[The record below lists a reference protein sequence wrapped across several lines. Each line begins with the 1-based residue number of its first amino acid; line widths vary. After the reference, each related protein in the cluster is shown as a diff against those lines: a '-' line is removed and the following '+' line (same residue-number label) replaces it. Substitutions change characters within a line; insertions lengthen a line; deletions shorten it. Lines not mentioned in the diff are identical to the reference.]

1 MQEMKKDPMLLEM
14 FAVERIQN
22 CARGLMSDTDTSVR
36 TAALRVLRY
45 SMINCASTAQAI
57 KLGVHLFVS
66 RSMERDAKL
75 VGERIQALKVV
86 RRLMDI
92 DASQVPTSVVRS
104 VVAIANHKEDNLR
117 RVALETLRELAIANV
132 SVVMQCN
139 GIKTLVDCILDPTCQ
154 DLADAL
160 LMTIMYLINEP
171 ANRNLIHSFVNVQVL
186 LAPLTDT
193 DTPAGTERR
202 QRWTASRNAIVMM
215 MRSWTVY
222 TGILI
227 MTANPQGLRS
237 LVRMLEQPVGDDV
250 KKVVLATI
258 CDIFYTHAPLD
269 KVGASSSSGGL
280 VTRQNPLAGG
290 AANGVHLASE
300 LLRGT
305 NRPLHNFSMQ
315 SPRDSAREMLV
326 YDLKV
331 HLDNQMD
338 DHTFRD
344 LLMHKSRVLSGKDWF
359 RWNWDIISELLEGP
373 LTNPVRLS
381 EAMKTKFF
389 KRVSG
394 FFRCD
399 NSDKG
404 YFAGLPWTP
413 DYVPYLRPACQMYTL
428 LLNHPEGIAF
438 LKTDRRYVMLLSSLI
453 FHI

>member
-1 MQEMKKDPMLLEM
+1 
-14 FAVERIQN
+14 
-22 CARGLMSDTDTSVR
+22 
-36 TAALRVLRY
+36 
-45 SMINCASTAQAI
+45 
-57 KLGVHLFVS
+57 
-66 RSMERDAKL
+66 
-75 VGERIQALKVV
+75 
-86 RRLMDI
+86 
-92 DASQVPTSVVRS
+92 
-104 VVAIANHKEDNLR
+104 
-117 RVALETLRELAIANV
+117 
-132 SVVMQCN
+132 
-139 GIKTLVDCILDPTCQ
+139 
-154 DLADAL
+154 
-160 LMTIMYLINEP
+160 
-171 ANRNLIHSFVNVQVL
+171 
-186 LAPLTDT
+186 
-193 DTPAGTERR
+193 
-202 QRWTASRNAIVMM
+202 
-215 MRSWTVY
+215 
-222 TGILI
+222 
-227 MTANPQGLRS
+227 
-237 LVRMLEQPVGDDV
+237 
-250 KKVVLATI
+250 
-258 CDIFYTHAPLD
+258 
-269 KVGASSSSGGL
+269 VGASSSSGGL

-438 LKTDRRYVMLLSSLI
+438 LKTDRRYSLRLYATCLLRALLRSEVEGFERWGIESLVAQLDKETSVARAALSVLEEAAESPVYLSAMI
-453 FHI
+453 KKRPLQLVHLQAESLLLKFLSLPEGLAFLKDVPNWIPTKLVQWRQSKVVNYVHVVESHLLRGVFRDKQSVTTNTSKAALKPVPIPVTVPNRRRLEWLFRMPWNIEVKLVGPPGSGPPAHLTIDAYVDASEVRHKSFELR